1 MKENRNEIEIQT
13 TAEQVWKVLT
23 DLEKYAEWNPLL
35 YRGVGK
41 IEVGEKV
48 EVAARTATKDMTFL
62 CEVVKVEPYREFAWK
77 FHVIHPFLFRGEHIF
92 RIEPIT
98 EQSIRFIDW
107 ERFEGILLPMQA
119 KDLETNGLT
128 AMIEMGVALKERLEQ
143 DEASEQ

>member
-1 MKENRNEIEIQT
+1 MKENRNEIEIRA

-98 EQSIRFIDW
+98 EQSIRFIDR

>member
-1 MKENRNEIEIQT
+1 MKENRNEIEIQA

-41 IEVGEKV
+41 VEVGEKV
-48 EVAARTATKDMTFL
+48 EVAAKTATKDMTFL

-98 EQSIRFIDW
+98 EQSIRFINR
-107 ERFEGILLPMQA
+107 ERFAGILLPMQA

-143 DEASEQ
+143 VK